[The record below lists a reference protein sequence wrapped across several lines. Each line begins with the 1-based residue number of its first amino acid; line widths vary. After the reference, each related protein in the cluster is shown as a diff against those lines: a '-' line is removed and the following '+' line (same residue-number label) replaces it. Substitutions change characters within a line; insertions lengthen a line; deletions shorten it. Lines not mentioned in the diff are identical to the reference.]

1 MHKRLMAFA
10 SLGVLVAPQSLHAAE
25 TSTFI
30 YDALGRLI
38 ATGSVGDSG
47 PGWTMTIDYDRAGN
61 RQTFVS
67 ANGGAPSDTCSFAV
81 NDANGVAGR
90 GPIEFPII
98 KVAGGS
104 CAHAAII
111 NYSTEDGTA
120 IAGQHY
126 APISGSVLIRPNE
139 TSQAGA
145 VVRTFAGSYD
155 REFKVNIRSANGVG
169 TIQRAQATGVI
180 YDD

>member
-1 MHKRLMAFA
+1 MRKTMIAFGILSIIA
-10 SLGVLVAPQSLHAAE
+10 VSPPVQAAE

-67 ANGGAPSDTCSFAV
+67 ASGGDSSDNCKFTV
-81 NDANGVAGR
+81 NDASGVAGR
-90 GPIEFPII
+90 APLEFPII
-98 KVAGGS
+98 KVAGGT

-111 NYSTEDGTA
+111 NYSTQDGTA

-126 APISGSVLIRPNE
+126 APVSGSVLIRANE
-139 TSQAGA
+139 TSQPGA
-145 VVRTFAGSYD
+145 VVRTFTGSYD
-155 REFKVNIRSANGVG
+155 REFKVNIRSGNGVG
-169 TIQRAQATGVI
+169 TIQRSQATGVI